1 MIGLLFA
8 AFVGFMA
15 LGIPI
20 AFSIGLAC
28 VLAILLDP
36 SLSFRVVITKTF
48 AGMDS
53 FPLMAIPFF
62 IVAGEVMSKSG
73 MTTHIVG
80 FAQSL
85 VGHIRGGLAHVNIL
99 ANMLMAGV
107 SGSCAA
113 DCAATGTI
121 LIPAMVKQGYKEDFS
136 VCVTAFASTMG
147 PMIPPSIFMIL
158 YGSIANVSIG
168 ALFLGGLVPGLLIG
182 FFLMG
187 LVAILTRGQSY
198 AVSRGAFRW
207 RAVGG
212 AAREAVWAL
221 VMPVIVVGGILFGWM
236 TPTEA
241 SIVAVVYSLFVGMVV
256 LRTVDWPVL
265 RQVVVNA
272 AVTSA
277 SVLLL
282 VAVAAVFGYLLT
294 RWRFD
299 QLLLGLLQR
308 TTSEPS
314 LVVAEIIVAL
324 FLLGGIMDEIATTIM
339 FVPSLAV
346 IGAQLGYDPVHFGV
360 VMVLAILIG
369 AVVPPVATL
378 LFIGCSIARIPLSR
392 ILRLTWVFLVPLV
405 LVTFLTAYVPP
416 LVTFLPR
423 LFFG

>member
-1 MIGLLFA
+1 MIGMLFLAFGLFLA
-8 AFVGFMA
+8 A
-15 LGIPI
+15 GIPI

-28 VLAILLDP
+28 VTTILLDP
-36 SLSFRVVITKTF
+36 SLSFRIMITKTF

-62 IVAGEVMSKSG
+62 ILAGEIMSKSG
-73 MTTHIVG
+73 MTAHIVG
-80 FAQSL
+80 LARAL
-85 VGHIRGGLAHVNIL
+85 VGHIQGGLAHVNVL
-99 ANMLMAGV
+99 ANMFMAGV

-113 DCAATGTI
+113 DCAAIGSI
-121 LIPAMVKQGYKEDFS
+121 LIPSMIREGYKDDFS

-168 ALFLGGLVPGLLIG
+168 ALFLGGFVPGVLIG
-182 FFLMG
+182 LFLMV
-187 LVAILTRGQSY
+187 LVAILTHGQSY
-198 AVSRGAFRW
+198 AVPRGAFRW
-207 RAVGG
+207 SAVRG
-212 AAREAVWAL
+212 AGREAIWAL
-221 VMPVIVVGGILFGWM
+221 VMPGIVVGGILFGWM

-241 SIVAVVYSLFVGMVV
+241 SILAVVYSLFVGGVILQTITWHSLRAVV
-256 LRTVDWPVL
+256 LD
-265 RQVVVNA
+265 A
-272 AVTSA
+272 AVTA
-277 SVLLL
+277 GSVLFL
-282 VAVAAVFGYLLT
+282 VAIAAMFGYLLT

-299 QLLLGLLQR
+299 QLLLDLLQR
-308 TTSEPS
+308 STTNPY
-314 LVVAEIIVAL
+314 LVVAEIILAL
-324 FLLGGIMDEIATTIM
+324 FVLGGIMDEIATTIM

-346 IGAQLGYDPVHFGV
+346 IGAKLGFDPVHFGV

-392 ILRLTWVFLVPLV
+392 ILRLTWVFLIPLV
-405 LVTFLTAYVPP
+405 LVTFLTAYVPA

>member
-1 MIGLLFA
+1 MTALLFA
-8 AFVGFMA
+8 TFFAFMA

-20 AFSIGLAC
+20 AFSIALAC
-28 VLAILLDP
+28 VLAILLDGSVP
-36 SLSFRVVITKTF
+36 LQIVITKTF

-62 IVAGEVMSKSG
+62 VLAGEIMSRSG
-73 MTTHIVG
+73 MTAHIIR
-80 FAQSL
+80 FAESL

-121 LIPAMVKQGYKEDFS
+121 LIPAMVRQGYKEDFS

-168 ALFLGGLVPGLLIG
+168 ALFLGGVVPGVLIG
-182 FFLMG
+182 LFLMG
-187 LVAILTRGQSY
+187 LVALLTRGAGY
-198 AVSRGAFRW
+198 AVPRGAFRW

-212 AAREAVWAL
+212 AARQAVWAL
-221 VMPVIVVGGILFGWM
+221 VMPAVVVGGILFGWM

-241 SIVAVVYSLFVGMVV
+241 SIVAVVYSLAVGTLV
-256 LRTVDWPVL
+256 LRTVDWPALRAIVL
-265 RQVVVNA
+265 DA
-272 AVTSA
+272 SVTSA
-277 SVLLL
+277 SVLFL
-282 VAVAAVFGYLLT
+282 VSVAAVFGHLLT

-299 QLLLGLLQR
+299 QILLDLLQR
-308 TTSEPS
+308 TTTRPE

-324 FLLGGIMDEIATTIM
+324 FLLGGVMDEIATTIM

-346 IGAQLGYDPVHFGV
+346 IGARLGYDPVHFGV

-392 ILRLTWVFLVPLV
+392 ILRLTWVFLIPLMA
-405 LVTFLTAYVPP
+405 VTFLAAYVPP